1 MNIRRLY
8 WEGLLAASWKKRPI
22 VWLAGVRRSGKT
34 TLAKA
39 LDGFSYYN
47 CDDSDVQA
55 HLKNPKPFLKSIRS
69 KGVVFDE
76 IHQIENASQLLKIA
90 ADEFPKM
97 KVLATGSS
105 TLAANKKFKDSLT
118 GRKRNLHFLPVLV
131 NELEA
136 FGATLEKRML
146 HGGLPPT
153 LLSSELDREFYA
165 EWLDSFYARD
175 VQEVFSI
182 DKRQAF
188 LKVLE
193 FVLIQNGQLI
203 EATEIAKVSGLSRPT
218 VVKYLEVLEITNAL
232 TILKPF
238 SGNPLKE
245 IVAQPKIYG
254 FDTGF
259 VCFAKRDTQ
268 LGASEKGHL
277 LENLV
282 LEIMQ
287 ARPLS
292 QQVYFWRDKLGHEI
306 DFVIQTGK
314 RDLLA
319 IECKS
324 QKRHFS
330 SKNLS
335 IFRKNYPHGKNIVVT
350 LDELESTEKIMDIDI
365 HFMEL
370 NQFFEFVHHQ
380 FL

>member
-1 MNIRRLY
+1 MNIRRPY
-8 WEGLLAASWKKRPI
+8 WGKLLAASWKKRSI

-39 LDGFSYYN
+39 LDGFTYYN

-55 HLKNPKPFLKSIRS
+55 NLKNPKPFLKSIQTN
-69 KGVVFDE
+69 GVIFDE

-131 NELEA
+131 SELES
-136 FGATLEKRML
+136 FGVTLEKRML

-153 LLSSELDREFYA
+153 LLNPELDREFYA

-218 VVKYLEVLEITNAL
+218 VVKYLEILEITKAL

-245 IVAQPKIYG
+245 IVAQPKVYG

-259 VCFAKRDTQ
+259 VCFAKKDTQ

-282 LEIMQ
+282 LETMQ

-292 QQVYFWRDKLGHEI
+292 QQIYFWRDKLGHEI

-314 RDLLA
+314 KDLLA

-330 SKNLS
+330 AKNLS
-335 IFRKNYPHGKNIVVT
+335 IFRKLYPHGKNIVVT
-350 LDELESTEKIMDIDI
+350 LDELESTEKVLDIDI
-365 HFMEL
+365 HFMGA
-370 NQFFEFVHHQ
+370 NRFFSFLQHQ
-380 FL
+380 IL